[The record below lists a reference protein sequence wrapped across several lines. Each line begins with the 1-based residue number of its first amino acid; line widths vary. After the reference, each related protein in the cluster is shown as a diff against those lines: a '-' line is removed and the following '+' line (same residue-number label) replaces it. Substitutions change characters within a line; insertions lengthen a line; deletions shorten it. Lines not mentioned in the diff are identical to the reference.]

1 MTFSSLPSEDARAGA
16 CLIPAVLFLHES
28 VRSGISPGFVL
39 KAALLA
45 SAAVITTAGFY
56 FAMSRLGPVFDANA
70 AEEAEFLDT

>member
-1 MTFSSLPSEDARAGA
+1 
-16 CLIPAVLFLHES
+16 
-28 VRSGISPGFVL
+28 
-39 KAALLA
+39 LA